1 MKCYIADLCTQPHS
15 SAGSFFLRELIGR
28 GAVPVNLIVPNGVA
42 VLAHRVAGVAFYG
55 VYTAILDLL
64 HNTHMVGLP
73 VLTSIIQVKE
83 DDVAGARL
91 VAVVLPQPTLLEP
104 GNALGRAGCKFGDN
118 TGFDIAAL
126 IGAPRDETRAPF
138 HTAAKSIPAPVRF
151 AADIPHLGE
160 RHRNDLAIP
169 SGNAVEHLGSKGF
182 VLISQQLR
190 HLFPLVLVKADY
202 GLGLLFWEG

>member
-42 VLAHRVAGVAFYG
+42 VLAHRIAGVAFYG
-55 VYTAILDLL
+55 VDAAILNFL

-104 GNALGRAGCKFGDN
+104 GNTLGRAGRKLRDN
-118 TGFDIAAL
+118 AGFNIAAL
-126 IGAPRDETRAPF
+126 IGAPAHKAGAPF
-138 HTAAKSIPAPVRF
+138 HTAAKTIPAPVRF